1 MVKGDGKTTDIDEEI
16 RTDGGADTDGIEYS
30 ESDGSYFCCECLHN
44 HRYRTDIWDDHREY
58 ALRLPKT
65 VIEALGDV
73 AMDKQ
78 IHRDELIVEYV
89 EEGLKSDLN
98 QLLHTETDDDLVT
111 DGGTGGD
118 DTERCDYCDGTE
130 LVYEFEEATRGRCY
144 RCIRCL
150 ALEQAQNQQRPLE
163 SYGGLDDELLQHAWQ
178 QTRDWLT
185 ILCRLVDDDPII
197 KRDPDTI
204 STVEESTRTFLTN
217 VMGADA
223 HRRPSELRGEQA

>member
-1 MVKGDGKTTDIDEEI
+1 MSDTEQVHCPECGTSVTKDTVESALKVAEHHDAKRHDEERTALVNGI
-16 RTDGGADTDGIEYS
+16 LPPSDEVAEAAKEAVETIRSLDTESDDDLRTDGG
-30 ESDGSYFCCECLHN
+30 
-44 HRYRTDIWDDHREY
+44 
-58 ALRLPKT
+58 
-65 VIEALGDV
+65 
-73 AMDKQ
+73 
-78 IHRDELIVEYV
+78 
-89 EEGLKSDLN
+89 
-98 QLLHTETDDDLVT
+98 TEV
-111 DGGTGGD
+111 D